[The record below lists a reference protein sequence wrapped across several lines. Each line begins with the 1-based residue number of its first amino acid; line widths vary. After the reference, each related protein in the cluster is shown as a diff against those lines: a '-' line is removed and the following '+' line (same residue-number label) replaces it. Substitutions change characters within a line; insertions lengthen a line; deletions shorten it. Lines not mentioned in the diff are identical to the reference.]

1 MSIASLV
8 QSDADCTIGFAVD
21 QSMGKHIPCPRFIFL
36 TVCIMKESG
45 DPVKAQKRY
54 KSRNLL
60 VRVQNLPKVRAMFMT
75 GV

>member
-1 MSIASLV
+1 
-8 QSDADCTIGFAVD
+8 
-21 QSMGKHIPCPRFIFL
+21 MGKHIPCPRFIFL